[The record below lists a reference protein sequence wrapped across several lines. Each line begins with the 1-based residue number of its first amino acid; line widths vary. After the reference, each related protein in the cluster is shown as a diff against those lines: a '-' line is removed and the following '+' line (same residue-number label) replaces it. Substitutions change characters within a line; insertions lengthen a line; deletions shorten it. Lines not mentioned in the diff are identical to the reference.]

1 MWVKGEGM
9 FATIGHT
16 FGLMKMSWRVLMK
29 DRELI
34 WFPIMGGAVLLIVVG
49 IAAAIGNATGTFDR
63 LNNDS
68 ANGQQANTGDAILGI
83 LVYAIATFIVIFFN
97 SALIAA
103 AMERLRGGDP
113 NVSSGLRVALAHI
126 HKIAGWALI
135 AATVGLILQM
145 LRSRTDNFLGRIA
158 IALVGGAW
166 AYMTFFVVPVLVAE
180 GVGPIDAIKRSG
192 SLFRRTWGQQ
202 AVSGFG
208 FGIVY
213 IGAVLIALLPS
224 ILLFAIAPVVGIIV
238 AVPLF
243 ALAIGTVMALEGIF
257 KAALFEFAN
266 ERSPMGFD
274 SQTLSM
280 AYRAL

>member
-1 MWVKGEGM
+1 M
-9 FATIGHT
+9 FATIGQT

-34 WFPIMGGAVLLIVVG
+34 WFPIMAGVILLGLVG
-49 IAAAIGNATGTFDR
+49 IAAAVGSATGTFER

-68 ANGQQANTGDAILGI
+68 ASGQQANAGDVLLGI
-83 LVYAIATFIVIFFN
+83 LVYAAATFVVIFFN

-113 NVSSGLRVALAHI
+113 SVSSGFRAALAHLPA
-126 HKIAGWALI
+126 IAGWALI

-145 LRSRTDNFLGRIA
+145 LRSRTDNVIGRIA

-166 AYMTFFVVPVLVAE
+166 AYMTFFVVPFLVTE
-180 GVGPIDAIKRSG
+180 GIGPIEAIKRSG

-213 IGAVLIALLPS
+213 IGAVLVALLPS
-224 ILLFAIAPVVGIIV
+224 ILLFAIAPVAGVLV

-266 ERSPMGFD
+266 GRNPLEFD
-274 SQTLSM
+274 TQTLSM

>member
-1 MWVKGEGM
+1 M
-9 FATIGHT
+9 FATIGQT
-16 FGLMKMSWRVLMK
+16 FNLMKMSWRVLMK

-34 WFPIMGGAVLLIVVG
+34 WFPIMAGIVLLAIIGV
-49 IAAAIGNATGTFDR
+49 AAAIGASMGTFER
-63 LNNDS
+63 LES
-68 ANGQQANTGDAILGI
+68 EGANAEQANTGDVLLGI
-83 LVYAIATFIVIFFN
+83 ILYAVATFVVIFFN

-113 NVSSGLRVALAHI
+113 SVSSGFRAALAHI
-126 HKIAGWALI
+126 HSIAGWALI
-135 AATVGLILQM
+135 AATIGLILQL
-145 LRSRTDNFLGRIA
+145 LRSRTDNVLGRIA

-166 AYMTFFVVPVLVAE
+166 AYMTFFVVPFLVTE
-180 GVGPIDAIKRSG
+180 GIGPVEAIKRSG
-192 SLFRRTWGQQ
+192 ALFRRTWGQQ

-213 IGAVLIALLPS
+213 FGAALVALLPS
-224 ILLFAIAPVVGIIV
+224 ILLFAVMPALGILV

-243 ALAIGTVMALEGIF
+243 AIAIGTVMALEGIF

-266 ERSPMGFD
+266 DRNPLEFD
-274 SQTLSM
+274 RQTLSS

>member
-1 MWVKGEGM
+1 
-9 FATIGHT
+9 
-16 FGLMKMSWRVLMK
+16 MKMSWRVLMK

-34 WFPIMGGAVLLIVVG
+34 WFPIMAGIVLLAIIGV
-49 IAAAIGNATGTFDR
+49 AAAIGASMGTFER
-63 LNNDS
+63 LES
-68 ANGQQANTGDAILGI
+68 EGANAEQANTGDVLLGI
-83 LVYAIATFIVIFFN
+83 VLYAVATFVVIFFN

-113 NVSSGLRVALAHI
+113 SVSSGFRAALAHI
-126 HKIAGWALI
+126 HSIAGWALI
-135 AATVGLILQM
+135 AATIGLILQL
-145 LRSRTDNFLGRIA
+145 LRSRTDNVLGRIA

-166 AYMTFFVVPVLVAE
+166 AYMTFFVVPFLVTE
-180 GVGPIDAIKRSG
+180 GIGPVEAIKRSG
-192 SLFRRTWGQQ
+192 VLFRRTWGQQ

-213 IGAVLIALLPS
+213 FGAALVALLPS
-224 ILLFAIAPVVGIIV
+224 ILLFAVMPALGILV

-243 ALAIGTVMALEGIF
+243 AIAIGTVMALEGIF

-266 ERSPMGFD
+266 DRNPLEFD
-274 SQTLSM
+274 RQTLSS

>member
-1 MWVKGEGM
+1 M

-34 WFPIMGGAVLLIVVG
+34 WFPIMAGAILLVVVG
-49 IAAAIGNATGTFDR
+49 IAAAIGASTGTFDR
-63 LNNDS
+63 IESDS
-68 ANGQQANTGDAILGI
+68 SSGQQANAGDMILGI
-83 LVYAIATFIVIFFN
+83 VLYTVATFVIIFFN

-113 NVSSGLRVALAHI
+113 SVSSGFRVALAHI
-126 HKIAGWALI
+126 HTILVWALI

-145 LRSRTDNFLGRIA
+145 LRSRTDSFIGRIA

-166 AYMTFFVVPVLVAE
+166 AYMTFFVVPVLVTE
-180 GVGPIDAIKRSG
+180 GIGPIEAIKRSG

-213 IGAVLIALLPS
+213 IGAALVALVPS
-224 ILLFAIAPVVGIIV
+224 ILLFALMPVLGVIV

-243 ALAIGTVMALEGIF
+243 AIAIGTVMALEGIF

-266 ERSPMGFD
+266 DRNPLEFD
-274 SQTLSM
+274 RQTLSS